1 MVPSGIDKERIFSQ
15 MSQLED
21 HLARLN
27 EIKDA
32 LAVKPHDRIVSAAA
46 ERLLQLSIE
55 DCLNIA
61 NHIVAGLA
69 LVKAD
74 TYRELFVRL
83 KDEKLLTEKTGS
95 AMMSFASFR
104 NRLVHL
110 YWNINE
116 GEIIDKLNEVS
127 FFRDFAEEINA
138 YMIKNKHR

>member
-1 MVPSGIDKERIFSQ
+1 
-15 MSQLED
+15 
-21 HLARLN
+21 
-27 EIKDA
+27 
-32 LAVKPHDRIVSAAA
+32 
-46 ERLLQLSIE
+46 
-55 DCLNIA
+55 
-61 NHIVAGLA
+61 
-69 LVKAD
+69 VKAD